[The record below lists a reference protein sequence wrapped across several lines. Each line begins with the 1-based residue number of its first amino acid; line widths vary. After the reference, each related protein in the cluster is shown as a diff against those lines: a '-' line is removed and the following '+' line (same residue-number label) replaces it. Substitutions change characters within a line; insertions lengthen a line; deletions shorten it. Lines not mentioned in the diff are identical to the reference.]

1 MVKTFI
7 GWAVLL
13 FPAALFA
20 ANYGSIM
27 LDKENVLSVTDGQT
41 FQVDIN
47 QWQSVVGRNIEVR
60 LRGVETPAIDGECE
74 QESALAV
81 DARNFVHKLL
91 MGAETIVLRDI
102 DRDQG
107 AFRLVADVTVDGIEL
122 GAAVLEAEL
131 GRPSD
136 DAKEQVWCDMQV
148 SEMAHQ
154 GGTYSGEV
162 LDGIPNGQGTW
173 NSPDGQQYVGQWQ
186 DGLWHGEGT
195 HIAADRSENTGEY
208 QNGRRNGQSTW
219 IHPDG
224 RKYVGEFR
232 DDQMHGQGVH
242 TFSNG
247 DSYVGSF
254 ENGKQHGQG
263 VFTYPNGD
271 RYEGVLEN
279 FKKHGQGTYTFSN
292 GYVIVGGWKA
302 DMPWQSTYTDGEGQE
317 IGQYIDGIWSAN

>member
-41 FQVDIN
+41 FQVDIH

-107 AFRLVADVTVDGIEL
+107 AFRLIADVTVDGIEL

-136 DAKEQVWCDMQV
+136 DTKEQVWCDMQV

-173 NSPDGQQYVGQWQ
+173 NSLDGQQYVGQWQ

-208 QNGRRNGQSTW
+208 QSGQRNGQSTW
-219 IHPDG
+219 SHPDG

-232 DDQMHGQGVH
+232 EDQMHGQGVH

-247 DSYVGSF
+247 DRYTGAF
-254 ENGKQHGQG
+254 ENDKQ
-263 VFTYPNGD
+263 
-271 RYEGVLEN
+271 
-279 FKKHGQGTYTFSN
+279 HGQGTYTFSDGSVVAGDWQN
-292 GYVIVGGWKA
+292 GK
-302 DMPWQSTYTDGEGQE
+302 PWQAKYADVSEQE
-317 IGQYIDGIWSAN
+317 IGQYIDGIWYAN

>member
-1 MVKTFI
+1 MVSPGIARGCHEARQAFVGWYQSAKTNKTWMLDWRRWMVKTFI

-27 LDKENVLSVTDGQT
+27 LDKENVLGVTDGQT
-41 FQVDIN
+41 FQVDIH

-60 LRGVETPAIDGECE
+60 LRGVETPAIDGECD

-91 MGAETIVLRDI
+91 MSAETIVLRDI

-148 SEMAHQ
+148 SEMAYQ
-154 GGTYSGEV
+154 DGTYSGEV
-162 LDGIPNGQGTW
+162 LDGIPDGVGTW
-173 NSPDGQQYVGQWQ
+173 ISPYGQQYVGQWQ
-186 DGLWHGEGT
+186 DGLWHGEGNAECCRW
-195 HIAADRSENTGEY
+195 IYEY
-208 QNGRRNGQSTW
+208 RRVPEWPAQW
-219 IHPDG
+219 PKHL
-224 RKYVGEFR
+224 
-232 DDQMHGQGVH
+232 
-242 TFSNG
+242 
-247 DSYVGSF
+247 DS
-254 ENGKQHGQG
+254 
-263 VFTYPNGD
+263 P
-271 RYEGVLEN
+271 R
-279 FKKHGQGTYTFSN
+279 
-292 GYVIVGGWKA
+292 
-302 DMPWQSTYTDGEGQE
+302 WQ
-317 IGQYIDGIWSAN
+317 